1 MKKTFVAFAI
11 AASFA
16 ASIAVSVT
24 ACSKKDTTTPA
35 KTPAM
40 EQKNDATG
48 GASYGGRKQA
58 PESKDPKDAAPSA
71 K

>member
-1 MKKTFVAFAI
+1 MKKMFVA
-11 AASFA
+11 SV
-16 ASIAVSVT
+16 IAVSLA
-24 ACSKKDTTTPA
+24 ACGKKETTTPV

-40 EQKNDATG
+40 EQKDDATG

-58 PESKDPKDAAPSA
+58 PASKDPKDAAPSA

>member
-1 MKKTFVAFAI
+1 MKKMFVAFVI

-16 ASIAVSVT
+16 A
-24 ACSKKDTTTPA
+24 CGKKETTTPV
-35 KTPAM
+35 KPPAM
-40 EQKNDATG
+40 EQKDDATG

>member
-1 MKKTFVAFAI
+1 MNKMFVAFAI
-11 AASFA
+11 AASLA
-16 ASIAVSVT
+16 
-24 ACSKKDTTTPA
+24 ACSKKETTTPV

-40 EQKNDATG
+40 EQKDDATG

-58 PESKDPKDAAPSA
+58 PESKDPKDAAPPA

>member
-1 MKKTFVAFAI
+1 MKKTFVAFVI
-11 AASFA
+11 VSSFVTSFA
-16 ASIAVSVT
+16 

-58 PESKDPKDAAPSA
+58 PESKDPKDAAPSP